1 MGNVIIPKTV
11 NYGGLPYDV
20 KSIGE
25 AAFFECK
32 ALETLNFNAIACED
46 YFEDLETP
54 IIPALYGLKINT
66 VNIGNRVTR
75 LPAGFIMGCTGFSA
89 IEIGN
94 SVKTI
99 GDLAF
104 ADCSGLSSISL
115 GKSVTSIGHNA
126 FNTIFEVGPKLQSV
140 RNLAT
145 TPPVIFEDTFMYSH
159 FTDATLY
166 VPINA
171 IDDYANVEYW
181 KYFSTILF

>member
-1 MGNVIIPKTV
+1 MGNVIISKTV

-54 IIPALYGLKINT
+54 IIPAFYGLKINT

-89 IEIGN
+89 IL
-94 SVKTI
+94 KT
-99 GDLAF
+99 
-104 ADCSGLSSISL
+104 LSIIFT
-115 GKSVTSIGHNA
+115 TS
-126 FNTIFEVGPKLQSV
+126 Q
-140 RNLAT
+140 R
-145 TPPVIFEDTFMYSH
+145 H
-159 FTDATLY
+159 FTFPSTLLMTM
-166 VPINA
+166 PM
-171 IDDYANVEYW
+171 
-181 KYFSTILF
+181 